1 MPHTKHSHTGTD
13 LRHSS
18 SPAKSPR
25 DVLGMMDSSV
35 RRDFEANRRVLT
47 FEEYL
52 SLLAESPE
60 QQLRGSAQY
69 MADMM
74 EHFGKVPVEGLG
86 SEGGS
91 GSANSEPAEFR
102 FRVFDGFPED
112 PESASRKVVGHEE
125 VQLQLW
131 KALKSFERQGMN
143 NRLLL
148 LHGPNGSA
156 KSSLIHALMAG
167 MEKYSHHREGAVY
180 SFNWVFPQDRAVR
193 GTMGMGSPSTPRDPY
208 ASHARMTDEEM
219 MSRIPCDMR
228 DHPLLIVPP
237 ARRREFLEGL
247 LGTERATKLWETLPD
262 YVSRGDLCHRCKE
275 IYESLLNANGGDFRK
290 LVAHVQVERFYFSK
304 RYRDGVVTIEPQ
316 MHVDAHAQQ
325 LTMNRSMGSLPA
337 SLQSL
342 SLFSMG
348 GDLVDANRGM
358 VEYSDLLKRPI
369 DTFKYLLISC
379 ETGSVNVGPAIAQL
393 DMVMLGSSNELQLDA
408 FKEFPDFTS
417 FKGRI
422 ELIRVPYLVRASQ
435 EEEVY
440 QPDITQIAKQ
450 MHVAPHTG
458 WTIALWAVLSRLK
471 KPNSI
476 NYPPSV
482 SSIISQLTPIEKA
495 RLYDTGEM
503 PGHLTPEERKVL
515 RASFRKLKDE
525 YQTIPYYEGR
535 MGASAREMKTV
546 LHNAAQNPE
555 FPCLSPLA
563 VLRELEELVKRTS
576 EYEFLKQDVK
586 DGYHDNVEFIAT
598 VRKEYIQKIDREVR
612 ESMGLYDIQQWE
624 EFLKRYVQHV
634 ALVLKKEKIKNPITG
649 RMEDPDLTLIEEFER
664 IVEAPSNSAE
674 KESFRQNIIS
684 QVGVWSLDHP
694 GKPVVYSKIFPEYFQ
709 KLEKHYFETQKG
721 LITKMHNALKLFGTD
736 DPNIDQEGH
745 QLAVKTLEGMT
756 GKLGYCEHC
765 AREVVTFLMRT
776 KY

>member
-1 MPHTKHSHTGTD
+1 
-13 LRHSS
+13 
-18 SPAKSPR
+18 
-25 DVLGMMDSSV
+25 MDSFV
-35 RRDFEANRRVLT
+35 RKDFEANRRVLP

-60 QQLRGSAQY
+60 QQFRGSAQY

-74 EHFGKVPVEGLG
+74 EHFGKLPVEGLG
-86 SEGGS
+86 SGEAKGGK
-91 GSANSEPAEFR
+91 GHPESAEYR

-112 PESASRKVVGHEE
+112 AESSSRKVVGQEE
-125 VQLQLW
+125 VQMQLW
-131 KALKSFERQGMN
+131 KALKAFERQGAN

-156 KSSLIHALMAG
+156 KSSIIHALMAG
-167 MEKYSHHREGAVY
+167 MEKYSHKKEGAVY

-193 GTMGMGSPSTPRDPY
+193 GTMGMGSAAPTRDPY
-208 ASHARMTDEEM
+208 TSYARMTDEEM
-219 MSRIPCDMR
+219 MSRIPCDMK
-228 DHPLLIVPP
+228 DHPFLIVPP
-237 ARRREFLEGL
+237 ARRREFLNGI
-247 LGTERATKLWETLPD
+247 LGSERAQKLWDAMPEYL
-262 YVSRGDLCHRCKE
+262 SRGDLCHRCKD
-275 IYESLLNANGGDFRK
+275 IFESLLNANGGDYRK
-290 LVAHVQVERFYFSK
+290 VLAHVQVERFYFSK
-304 RYRDGVVTIEPQ
+304 RYRDGVATIEPQ
-316 MHVDAHAQQ
+316 MHVDAHCQQ
-325 LTMNRSMGSLPA
+325 LTMNRSLGALPA

-342 SLFSMG
+342 NLFSMS
-348 GDLVDANRGM
+348 GDLVDANRGV

-379 ETGSVNVGPAIAQL
+379 ETGSVNVGPAIAHM

-422 ELIRVPYLVRASQ
+422 ELIRVPYLLKAAD

-440 QPDITQIAKQ
+440 QPDINQIAKQ
-450 MHVAPHTG
+450 IHVAPHTG

-515 RASFRKLKDE
+515 RASFRKLKEE
-525 YQTIPYYEGR
+525 YVSIPYYEGR
-535 MGASAREMKTV
+535 MGASAREMKAV

-555 FPCLSPLA
+555 FPCLSPLS

-612 ESMGLYDIQQWE
+612 ESMGLYDVKQWE
-624 EFLKRYVQHV
+624 DFLKRYVQHV

-649 RMEDPDLTLIEEFER
+649 RLEDPDLPLIEEFEK
-664 IVEAPSNSAE
+664 IVDAPSNVAE

-694 GKPVVYSKIFPEYFQ
+694 GKPVEYAKIFPEYFQ

-745 QLAVKTLEGMT
+745 QLAVKTLAHMT
-756 GKLGYCEHC
+756 GAMGYCEHC
-765 AREVVTFLMRT
+765 AREVVTFLMRSR
-776 KY
+776 Y